1 MDNKFNFTK
10 ATLQNLPIASSNKR
24 TYYYDTKIRGLA
36 LRVTSSNI
44 KTFVVYRWV
53 NGKPERVTLG
63 RFPDLTIEQARKKAT
78 EVNAVIATGR
88 NPKEEIKL
96 TKKELTFGELF
107 SYYLENFSKVHKPKT
122 FKKEKQKYD
131 RFLMKW
137 KNYKLSE
144 ITTTKITELHAEI
157 GKNNGRYEANRVLSL
172 LSIVFNKAKEWGYY
186 SKENPVKGIKKF
198 EEQERERFL
207 QPDELPR
214 FFQALEEEPN
224 LTIRDYVLI
233 SLLTGARRANV
244 LAMQWKEISFERREW
259 SLSETKNKKS
269 QTIPLLEE
277 AINLLT
283 SRRTL
288 VPKDNPYVFPSF
300 GCTGHL
306 AEPKRGWQRILDRA
320 NIKDL
325 RLHDL
330 RRTFGSWQ
338 ARTGSSLTIIGK
350 SLNHKSP
357 ISTAIYARL
366 DLDPVRE
373 SMERATEAMLKA
385 GKVSLKK
392 QLNPS

>member
-1 MDNKFNFTK
+1 MNNKFNFTK
-10 ATLQNLPIASSNKR
+10 VTLQNLPIPSSNKR
-24 TYYYDTKIRGLA
+24 IYYYDTKMRGLA

-44 KTFVVYRWV
+44 KAFVVYRWV
-53 NGKPERVTLG
+53 NGKPERITLG
-63 RFPDLTIEQARKKAT
+63 RFPDLTIEQARKKAA
-78 EVNAVIATGR
+78 EVNAVIATGK
-88 NPKEEIKL
+88 NPREEIKL
-96 TKKELTFGELF
+96 AKSESTFEELF
-107 SYYLENFSKVHKPKT
+107 NYYLENFSKVHKMKT
-122 FKKEKQKYD
+122 YKKEKQKYD
-131 RFLMKW
+131 RFLIKW
-137 KNYKLSE
+137 RNYKLSE

-157 GKNNGRYEANRVLSL
+157 GNHNGRYEANRVLAL

-186 SKENPVKGIKKF
+186 SNENPAKGIKKF

-207 QPDELPR
+207 HPDELPR

-224 LTIRDYVLI
+224 KIIRDYIFI

-244 LAMQWKEISFERREW
+244 LSMQWKDISFEGREW
-259 SLSETKNKKS
+259 KLIETKNGKP
-269 QTIPLLEE
+269 QTIPLMEE

-283 SRRTL
+283 QRKIL
-288 VPKDNPYVFPSF
+288 APKNNPYVFPSF
-300 GCTGHL
+300 GRTGHL

-338 ARTGSSLTIIGK
+338 ARTGSSLTIIVK

-357 ISTAIYARL
+357 VSTAIYARL

-373 SMERATEAMLKA
+373 SMEKATEAMLRA
-385 GKVSLKK
+385 GKISFQK
-392 QLNPS
+392 

>member
-10 ATLQNLPIASSNKR
+10 AILQNLSIPTSNKR
-24 TYYYDTKIRGLA
+24 NYYYDTKIRGLA
-36 LRVTSSNI
+36 LRITSSNI

-88 NPKEEIKL
+88 NPREEIKL
-96 TKKELTFGELF
+96 TKSELTVEELF
-107 SYYLENFSKVHKPKT
+107 SYYLENYSKIHKKSYMNELRQYES
-122 FKKEKQKYD
+122 FI
-131 RFLMKW
+131 RKW
-137 KNYKLSE
+137 NKYKLSE
-144 ITTTKITELHAEI
+144 ITTPKITELHAEI
-157 GKNNGRYEANRVLSL
+157 GNHNGRYEANRVLAL
-172 LSIVFNKAKEWGYY
+172 LSVVFNKAKEWGYY
-186 SKENPVKGIKKF
+186 SNENPAKGIKKF

-207 QPDELPR
+207 HPDELPR

-224 LTIRDYVLI
+224 QIIRDYIFI

-244 LAMQWKEISFERREW
+244 LAMQWKDISFERREW
-259 SLSETKNKKS
+259 KLIETKNGKP
-269 QTIPLLEE
+269 QTIPLMEE

-283 SRRTL
+283 HRRIL
-288 VPKDNPYVFPSF
+288 VPKDNLYVFPSF
-300 GCTGHL
+300 GRTGHL

-357 ISTAIYARL
+357 VSTAIYARL

-373 SMERATEAMLKA
+373 SMEKATEAMLRA
-385 GKVSLKK
+385 GKVSFQK
-392 QLNPS
+392 